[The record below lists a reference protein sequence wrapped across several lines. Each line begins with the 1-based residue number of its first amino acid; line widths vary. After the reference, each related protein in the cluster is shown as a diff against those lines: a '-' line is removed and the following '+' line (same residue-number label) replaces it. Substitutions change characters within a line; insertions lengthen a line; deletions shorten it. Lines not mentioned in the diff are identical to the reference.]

1 MIVGSF
7 VGLVEVNVAY
17 ALELEGKSQ
26 EAEAGAEAAPGEAIP
41 SPPQ

>member
-17 ALELEGKSQ
+17 ALELERV
-26 EAEAGAEAAPGEAIP
+26 EP
-41 SPPQ
+41 SPPA